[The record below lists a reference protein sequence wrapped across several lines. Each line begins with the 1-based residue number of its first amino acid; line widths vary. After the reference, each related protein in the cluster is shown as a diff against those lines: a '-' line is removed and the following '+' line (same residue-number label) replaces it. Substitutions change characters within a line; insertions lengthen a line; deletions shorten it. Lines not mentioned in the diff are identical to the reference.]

1 MNNEIKFRE
10 SYLETLYPRFRYFRE
25 IDRNVHDKKI
35 IEILL
40 FEFYYSLNLSD

>member
-10 SYLETLYPRFRYFRE
+10 SYLETLYPRFRE